1 MKEKDD
7 ILNKILVIKR
17 NTRRVVFDG
26 RKIAIAIKKG
36 FDNTDNSK
44 YTDKD
49 VNNVYL
55 KVIEK
60 IEKRYNENPEEGK
73 KIKIE
78 EIQDYVEEVLDSKGY
93 KDVYIEYKGY
103 RENKRKIRQ
112 AFEERKKYKFLS
124 IIENMDLIDES
135 EDLMPK
141 QKIYKF
147 GEELSEGFALTHK
160 VKRKF
165 TEQIESGEIYIH
177 DIAYISTGMTGFT
190 QIDLSKI
197 FEEGIEFNNIKINPP
212 SDIFEALNLTS
223 YIFRLLAKEQY
234 YGESIPSFDYFL
246 SPIVLKTFKKLFFN
260 TLENNFALTE
270 FKAFLPMNGIQRE
283 IAKIQ
288 SIDFDIDIFDQ
299 YLRESNVVKN
309 IFKKSYEIALNEVNK
324 QLKKSITE
332 FLLNLNILEV
342 EENFKL
348 KYSINTGTDI
358 SFEGRMINKA
368 LISVLGEIEATN
380 VELVVKIKEN
390 INLKSNTPN
399 YDIVVD
405 AIKLKDKNI
414 KYSFLDSKFNKKVD
428 TGDYKTEVAYMN
440 GFRTIENNLDDK
452 RTIVVGRGNLA
463 NVTVNLASIGLKE
476 ISQGNTYNYKKILR
490 KIDDLLNSAKQVLYD
505 RFEEQ
510 SVQKKKNYPILLMQN
525 IWLDSDKIKEE
536 DRLRR
541 ALKHGSLGISFV
553 GLYEMLYAF
562 GKVKG
567 KLSMKDINKIGLDII
582 RHMRKKCDEFS
593 EEYTLN
599 FQLMSI
605 DDNDG
610 KSIFIDTDLAVYG
623 KIKNITDKIQYTNS
637 YKLSDKFLEKIALEE
652 KIKYEAAFHE
662 YTNGGHM
669 LVISEKEIE
678 EYDKENNNLIEKKIT
693 ILELCKKNNVGIV
706 KFY

>member
-1 MKEKDD
+1 
-7 ILNKILVIKR
+7 
-17 NTRRVVFDG
+17 
-26 RKIAIAIKKG
+26 
-36 FDNTDNSK
+36 
-44 YTDKD
+44 
-49 VNNVYL
+49 
-55 KVIEK
+55 
-60 IEKRYNENPEEGK
+60 
-73 KIKIE
+73 
-78 EIQDYVEEVLDSKGY
+78 
-93 KDVYIEYKGY
+93 
-103 RENKRKIRQ
+103 
-112 AFEERKKYKFLS
+112 
-124 IIENMDLIDES
+124 
-135 EDLMPK
+135 
-141 QKIYKF
+141 
-147 GEELSEGFALTHK
+147 
-160 VKRKF
+160 
-165 TEQIESGEIYIH
+165 
-177 DIAYISTGMTGFT
+177 
-190 QIDLSKI
+190 
-197 FEEGIEFNNIKINPP
+197 
-212 SDIFEALNLTS
+212 
-223 YIFRLLAKEQY
+223 
-234 YGESIPSFDYFL
+234 
-246 SPIVLKTFKKLFFN
+246 
-260 TLENNFALTE
+260 
-270 FKAFLPMNGIQRE
+270 MNGIQRE

-299 YLRESNVVKN
+299 YLRESDVVKN
-309 IFKKSYEIALNEVNK
+309 ILKKSYEIALNEVNK

-405 AIKLKDKNI
+405 AIRLKDKNI

-463 NVTVNLASIGLKE
+463 NVTINLASIGLKE

-678 EYDKENNNLIEKKIT
+678 EYDKENNNLIEKKIN

>member
-197 FEEGIEFNNIKINPP
+197 FEEGIELNNIKINPP

-246 SPIVLKTFKKLFFN
+246 SPIVLKTFKKIFFN

-299 YLRESNVVKN
+299 YLRESDVVKN
-309 IFKKSYEIALNEVNK
+309 ILKKSYEIALNEVNK

-463 NVTVNLASIGLKE
+463 NVTINLASIGLKE

-623 KIKNITDKIQYTNS
+623 KIKNITDKMQYTNS

-652 KIKYEAAFHE
+652 KIKYEAVFHE

-678 EYDKENNNLIEKKIT
+678 EYDKENNNLIEKKIN

>member
-246 SPIVLKTFKKLFFN
+246 SPIVLKTFKKIFFN

-299 YLRESNVVKN
+299 YLRESDVVKN
-309 IFKKSYEIALNEVNK
+309 ILKKSYEIALDEVNK

-368 LISVLGEIEATN
+368 LISVLGKIEATN

-463 NVTVNLASIGLKE
+463 NVTINLASIGLKE

-623 KIKNITDKIQYTNS
+623 KIKNITDKMQYTNS

-678 EYDKENNNLIEKKIT
+678 EYDKENNNLIEKKIN

>member
-246 SPIVLKTFKKLFFN
+246 SPIVLKTFKKIFFN

-299 YLRESNVVKN
+299 YLRESDVVKN
-309 IFKKSYEIALNEVNK
+309 ILKKSYEIALNEVNK

-452 RTIVVGRGNLA
+452 KTIVVGRGNLA
-463 NVTVNLASIGLKE
+463 NVTINLASIGLKE

-637 YKLSDKFLEKIALEE
+637 YKLSDKFLEKIELEE

>member
-246 SPIVLKTFKKLFFN
+246 SPIVLKTFKKIFFN

-299 YLRESNVVKN
+299 YLRESDVVKN

-390 INLKSNTPN
+390 INLKSNTSN

-463 NVTVNLASIGLKE
+463 NVTINLASIGLKE

>member
-223 YIFRLLAKEQY
+223 YIFRLLAKEPY

-246 SPIVLKTFKKLFFN
+246 SPIVLKTFKKIFFN

-299 YLRESNVVKN
+299 YLRESDVVKN
-309 IFKKSYEIALNEVNK
+309 ILKKSYEIALNEVNK

-405 AIKLKDKNI
+405 AIRLKDKNI

-463 NVTVNLASIGLKE
+463 NVTINLASIGLKE

-678 EYDKENNNLIEKKIT
+678 EYDKGNNNLIEKKIN

>member
-246 SPIVLKTFKKLFFN
+246 SPIVLKTFKKIFFN

-299 YLRESNVVKN
+299 YLRESDVVKN
-309 IFKKSYEIALNEVNK
+309 ILKKSYEIALNEVNK

-463 NVTVNLASIGLKE
+463 NVTINLASIGLKE

>member
-246 SPIVLKTFKKLFFN
+246 SPIVLKTFKKIFFN

-299 YLRESNVVKN
+299 YLRESDVVKN
-309 IFKKSYEIALNEVNK
+309 ILKKSYEIALNEVNK

-463 NVTVNLASIGLKE
+463 NVTINLASIGLKE

-623 KIKNITDKIQYTNS
+623 KIKNITDKMQYTNS

-652 KIKYEAAFHE
+652 KIKYEAVFHE

-678 EYDKENNNLIEKKIT
+678 EYDKENNNLIEKKIN

>member
-246 SPIVLKTFKKLFFN
+246 SPIVLKTFKKIFFN

-299 YLRESNVVKN
+299 YLRESDVVKN
-309 IFKKSYEIALNEVNK
+309 ILKKSYEIALNEVNK

-463 NVTVNLASIGLKE
+463 NVTINLASIGLKE

-623 KIKNITDKIQYTNS
+623 KIKNITDKMQYTNS

-678 EYDKENNNLIEKKIT
+678 EYDKENNNLIEKRIN

>member
-246 SPIVLKTFKKLFFN
+246 SPIVLKTFKKIFFN

-299 YLRESNVVKN
+299 YLRESDVVKN
-309 IFKKSYEIALNEVNK
+309 ILKKSYEIALDEVNK

-368 LISVLGEIEATN
+368 LISVLGEIEVTN

-405 AIKLKDKNI
+405 AIRLKDKNI

-463 NVTVNLASIGLKE
+463 NVTINLASIGLKE

>member
-246 SPIVLKTFKKLFFN
+246 SPIVLKTFKKIFFN

-299 YLRESNVVKN
+299 YLRESDVVKN
-309 IFKKSYEIALNEVNK
+309 ILKKSYEIALNEVNK

-463 NVTVNLASIGLKE
+463 NVTINLASIGLKE

-582 RHMRKKCDEFS
+582 RHMKKKCDEFS

>member
-17 NTRRVVFDG
+17 NARRVVFDG

-246 SPIVLKTFKKLFFN
+246 SPIVLKTFKKIFFN

-299 YLRESNVVKN
+299 YLRESDVVKN

-324 QLKKSITE
+324 QLKKSIIE

-463 NVTVNLASIGLKE
+463 NVTINLASIGLKE

-678 EYDKENNNLIEKKIT
+678 EYDKENNNLIEKKIN

>member
-17 NTRRVVFDG
+17 NARRVVFDG

-93 KDVYIEYKGY
+93 KDVYREYKGY

-112 AFEERKKYKFLS
+112 AFEERKEYKFLS

-246 SPIVLKTFKKLFFN
+246 SPIVLKTFKKIFFN

-299 YLRESNVVKN
+299 YLRESDVVKN

-324 QLKKSITE
+324 QLKKSIIE

-463 NVTVNLASIGLKE
+463 NVTINLASIGLKE

-623 KIKNITDKIQYTNS
+623 KIKNITDKVQYTNS

-678 EYDKENNNLIEKKIT
+678 EYDKENNNLIEKKIN

>member
-246 SPIVLKTFKKLFFN
+246 SPIVLKTFKKIFFN

-299 YLRESNVVKN
+299 YLRESDVVKN

-405 AIKLKDKNI
+405 AIRLKDKNI

-463 NVTVNLASIGLKE
+463 NVTINLASIGLKE

-678 EYDKENNNLIEKKIT
+678 EYDKENNNLIEKKIN

>member
-49 VNNVYL
+49 VNNLYL

-246 SPIVLKTFKKLFFN
+246 SPIVLKTFKKIFFN

-299 YLRESNVVKN
+299 YLRESDVVKN

-463 NVTVNLASIGLKE
+463 NVTINLASIGLKE

>member
-223 YIFRLLAKEQY
+223 YILRLLAKEQY

-246 SPIVLKTFKKLFFN
+246 SPIVLKTFKKIFFN

-299 YLRESNVVKN
+299 YLRESDVVKN
-309 IFKKSYEIALNEVNK
+309 ILKKSYEIALNEVNK

-405 AIKLKDKNI
+405 AIRLKDKNI

-463 NVTVNLASIGLKE
+463 NVTINLASIGLKE

-678 EYDKENNNLIEKKIT
+678 EYDKGNNNLIEKKIN

>member
-246 SPIVLKTFKKLFFN
+246 SPIVLKTFKKIFFN

-299 YLRESNVVKN
+299 YLRESDVVKN
-309 IFKKSYEIALNEVNK
+309 ILKKSYEIALDEVNK

-390 INLKSNTPN
+390 INLKSNTSN

-463 NVTVNLASIGLKE
+463 NVTINLASIGLKE

>member
-246 SPIVLKTFKKLFFN
+246 SPIVLKTFKKIFFN

-299 YLRESNVVKN
+299 YLRESDVVKN
-309 IFKKSYEIALNEVNK
+309 ILKKSYEIALNEVNK

-348 KYSINTGTDI
+348 KYSINTGTDV

-463 NVTVNLASIGLKE
+463 NVTINLASIGLKE

-678 EYDKENNNLIEKKIT
+678 EYDKGNNNLIEKKIN

>member
-246 SPIVLKTFKKLFFN
+246 SPIVLKTFKKIFFN

-299 YLRESNVVKN
+299 YLRESDVVKN

-405 AIKLKDKNI
+405 AIRLKDKNI

-463 NVTVNLASIGLKE
+463 NVTINLASIGLKE

-582 RHMRKKCDEFS
+582 RYMRKKCDEFS

-623 KIKNITDKIQYTNS
+623 KIKNITDKMQYTNS

-678 EYDKENNNLIEKKIT
+678 EYDKENNNLIEKKIN

>member
-246 SPIVLKTFKKLFFN
+246 SPIVLKTFKKIFFN

-299 YLRESNVVKN
+299 YLRESDVVKN
-309 IFKKSYEIALNEVNK
+309 ILKKSYEIALNEVNK

-463 NVTVNLASIGLKE
+463 NVTINLASIGLKE

-678 EYDKENNNLIEKKIT
+678 EYDKENNNLIEKKIN

>member
-246 SPIVLKTFKKLFFN
+246 SPIVLKTFKKIFFN

-299 YLRESNVVKN
+299 YLRESDVVKN
-309 IFKKSYEIALNEVNK
+309 ILKKSYEIALDEVNK

-405 AIKLKDKNI
+405 AIRLKDKNI

-463 NVTVNLASIGLKE
+463 NVTINLASIGLKE

>member
-246 SPIVLKTFKKLFFN
+246 SPIVLKTFKKIFFN

-299 YLRESNVVKN
+299 YLRESDVVKN
-309 IFKKSYEIALNEVNK
+309 ILKKSYEIALNEVNK

-463 NVTVNLASIGLKE
+463 NVTINLASIGLKE

-623 KIKNITDKIQYTNS
+623 KIKNITDKMQYTNS

>member
-93 KDVYIEYKGY
+93 KDVYREYKGY

-246 SPIVLKTFKKLFFN
+246 SPIVLKTFKKIFFN

-299 YLRESNVVKN
+299 YLRESDVVKN

-463 NVTVNLASIGLKE
+463 NVTINLASIGLKE

>member
-246 SPIVLKTFKKLFFN
+246 SPIVLKTFKKIFFN

-299 YLRESNVVKN
+299 YLRESDVVKN
-309 IFKKSYEIALNEVNK
+309 ILKKSYEIALNEVNK

-405 AIKLKDKNI
+405 AIRLKDKNI

-463 NVTVNLASIGLKE
+463 NVTINLASIGLKE

-623 KIKNITDKIQYTNS
+623 KIKNITDKMQYTNS

-678 EYDKENNNLIEKKIT
+678 EYDKENNNLIEKKIN

>member
-147 GEELSEGFALTHK
+147 GEELSEGFALTHR

-246 SPIVLKTFKKLFFN
+246 SPIVLKTFKKIFFN

-299 YLRESNVVKN
+299 YLRESDVVKN
-309 IFKKSYEIALNEVNK
+309 ILKKSYEIALNEVNK

-405 AIKLKDKNI
+405 AIRLKDKNI

-463 NVTVNLASIGLKE
+463 NVTINLASIGLKE

-623 KIKNITDKIQYTNS
+623 KIKNITDKMQYTNS
-637 YKLSDKFLEKIALEE
+637 YKLSDKFLEKIVLEE

-678 EYDKENNNLIEKKIT
+678 EYDKENNNLIEKKIN